1 MVTLRQ
7 TAASIERKLHMD
19 EKKVY
24 LFLRTAAWTFGAFI
38 VSCTASLLSGCS
50 ISQAGEIIFV
60 ISGYTGVI
68 AGLGAGILKLM
79 WE

>member
-1 MVTLRQ
+1 MVTIRQ

-19 EKKVY
+19 EKKLY
-24 LFLRTAAWTFGAFI
+24 LFLRTAAWTFGAF
-38 VSCTASLLSGCS
+38 VLSCAASLLSGYS
-50 ISQAGEIIFV
+50 IGQAGETIFV

-79 WE
+79 RE